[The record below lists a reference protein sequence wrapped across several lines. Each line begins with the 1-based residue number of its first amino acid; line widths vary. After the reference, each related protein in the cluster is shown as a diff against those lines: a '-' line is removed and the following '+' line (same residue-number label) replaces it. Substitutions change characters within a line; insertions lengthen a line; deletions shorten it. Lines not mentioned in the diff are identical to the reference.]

1 MKLLFIRPLLAMLAG
16 IHPPSFGGIKLFALA
31 WAGACFLTLVISF
44 VCHLRLLGWVAIV
57 ASLVPLLLTLA
68 VVAARAIL

>member
-1 MKLLFIRPLLAMLAG
+1 MKLLLLRPLLALFAG
-16 IHPPSFGGIKLFALA
+16 IYPPTLGGIKLFALC

-44 VCHLRLLGWVAIV
+44 ACHLRLLGWVAIV
-57 ASLVPLLLTLA
+57 ASLIPLALSLV